1 MGKHFLKVKRK
12 TRLAALVSA
21 VITGV
26 ALGLISAAAIMIIS
40 KLSAKSIDP
49 LYYLCSAGIAIA
61 ASALLFAVFMPSSKR
76 LAKRID
82 EENRLDER
90 VRTMLA
96 LDGREDMFSV
106 LQREDTEEKLAGAK
120 VKFWRK
126 KQVISAIVT
135 LALSIGCMTGA
146 ILVPVK
152 AEEGEKP
159 LDEFDK
165 QWLLADL
172 SDIISLVEGS
182 TMDEQLRDITLE
194 ELNGLVDFVNGH
206 DMMSEIKAEAITVVI
221 DVNAEL
227 KRTNTAEGIGSALAG
242 SSNSALAALAD
253 GLSSLSGNTVRKG
266 LESLYEAITSDDE
279 RTEASSASDELSY
292 AMTDVDSSSAVTR
305 ILKNL
310 VSAMKNYSDEGEV
323 DIDGAFDMAKSQLS
337 PEIMTQILNKTTIQT
352 VTTRLCSLFGIVQSD
367 LDTETDDPIII
378 NPPKQDEGTDE
389 APDDDDDD
397 NQQIGSG
404 GIGTG
409 ELIYGSND
417 MIYDYRT
424 NTYVPF
430 GQLLADYRAKAN
442 EKVNDGKF
450 DEDFAEFVKAYF
462 QKISESKSEDQ

>member
-12 TRLAALVSA
+12 TRLAALVTA

-26 ALGLISAAAIMIIS
+26 AIGLISAAAIMLFS
-40 KLSAKSIDP
+40 KLSAKSIDS
-49 LYYLCSAGIAIA
+49 LYYLCSAGLAVA
-61 ASALLFAVFMPSSKR
+61 ASALLFFAFMPSSKR

-90 VRTMLA
+90 MRTMLA
-96 LDGREDMFSV
+96 FEGREDMFSV
-106 LQREDTEEKLAGAK
+106 LQREDAEEKLSVAK

-135 LALSIGCMTGA
+135 LAVSIGCVTGA
-146 ILVPVK
+146 ILVPAK

-172 SDIISLVEGS
+172 SDIISLVES
-182 TMDEQLRDITLE
+182 SMMDEQLRDITLA
-194 ELNGLVDFVNGH
+194 ELNGLVDFVSGH

-221 DVNAEL
+221 DVNTGL
-227 KRTNTAEGIGSALAG
+227 KRTNTAVGIGNALTDSANPALAT
-242 SSNSALAALAD
+242 LAEGLA
-253 GLSSLSGNTVRKG
+253 SLSGNTVRKG
-266 LESLYEAITSDDE
+266 LESLYEIITSDDE
-279 RTEASSASDELSY
+279 LIEASAASDELLY
-292 AMTDVDSSSAVTR
+292 AMTDIDTSSAVTR

-310 VSAMKNYSDEGEV
+310 VSAMRNYSDGGEV
-323 DIDGAFDMAKSQLS
+323 DIDDAFNVAKSQLS
-337 PEIMTQILNKTTIQT
+337 PEIMLQILNKTTIQT

-367 LDTETDDPIII
+367 LNTETDDPIII
-378 NPPKQDEGTDE
+378 NPPRDDEGTDE
-389 APDDDDDD
+389 TPDINDDD
-397 NQQIGSG
+397 NQDIGSG

-417 MIYDYRT
+417 MLYDYRT

-442 EKVNDGKF
+442 EKVNDGKLE
-450 DEDFAEFVKAYF
+450 EDFAAFVKAYF
-462 QKISESKSEDQ
+462 QKISESKSED